1 MYSEPVAMAWTKYQI
16 VLAVVL
22 VVTGSINTLTT
33 KWADRMTAKGS
44 DGVERKFDHPF
55 VQSCAMF
62 LGEMLC
68 LLVFEI
74 ISCIYY
80 SRTETVAE
88 PSILRGR
95 RDYNPFVLLPPALCD
110 MVATSVMY
118 IGLNLTNASSFQML
132 RGAVIVF
139 VGIFSRIFL
148 HRILTLREWIGIL
161 FVILGLVVVSLSD
174 LGSDSS
180 GNAGGTNVILG
191 DALIIG
197 AQIIAATQMVLEEKF
212 VSGLDIPPMQAV
224 GWEGVFGLVI
234 MGLLQIP
241 FYYIHVPPPFSDNA
255 SSSLEDVP
263 DAFAQMAD
271 NNLILVALLGTV
283 VSIAFFNFAGI
294 STTKEISA
302 TTRMILDSVRTLVIW
317 IGSVSLRWQSFHYLQ
332 VIGFIILLLGMCLYN
347 NILVPQAFNK
357 IKALICRR
365 RSTNADLEDPLVSNQ
380 PADTH
385 GSGAIN

>member
-1 MYSEPVAMAWTKYQI
+1 MAWTKYQI

-68 LLVFEI
+68 LLAFEI

-80 SRTETVAE
+80 SRTENVEE
-88 PSILRGR
+88 PTILRGR

-148 HRILTLREWIGIL
+148 HRILTIREWIGIL

-180 GNAGGTNVILG
+180 GSTGGTTNVILG
-191 DALIIG
+191 DVLIIG

-317 IGSVSLRWQSFHYLQ
+317 IGSVSFRWQSFHYLQ

-357 IKALICRR
+357 IKAMICRR
-365 RSTNADLEDPLVSNQ
+365 QSSNADLEDPLVSNQ
-380 PADTH
+380 PADAHET
-385 GSGAIN
+385 GAIN

>member
-1 MYSEPVAMAWTKYQI
+1 MAWTKYQI

-68 LLVFEI
+68 LLAFEI

-80 SRTETVAE
+80 SRTENVEE

-148 HRILTLREWIGIL
+148 HRILTIREWIGIL

-180 GNAGGTNVILG
+180 GSTGGTTNVILG
-191 DALIIG
+191 DVLIIG

-317 IGSVSLRWQSFHYLQ
+317 IGSVSFQWQSFHYLQ

-357 IKALICRR
+357 IKAMICRR
-365 RSTNADLEDPLVSNQ
+365 QSSNADLEDPLVSNQ
-380 PADTH
+380 PADAHET
-385 GSGAIN
+385 GAIN

>member
-1 MYSEPVAMAWTKYQI
+1 MAWTKYQI

-68 LLVFEI
+68 LLAFEI

-80 SRTETVAE
+80 SRTENVEE

-148 HRILTLREWIGIL
+148 HRILTIREWIGIL

-180 GNAGGTNVILG
+180 GSTGGTTNVILG
-191 DALIIG
+191 DVLIIG

-241 FYYIHVPPPFSDNA
+241 FYYIHVSPPFSDNA

-317 IGSVSLRWQSFHYLQ
+317 IGSVSFRWQSFHYLQ

-357 IKALICRR
+357 IKAMICRTQ
-365 RSTNADLEDPLVSNQ
+365 SSNADLEDPLVSNQ
-380 PADTH
+380 PADAHET
-385 GSGAIN
+385 GAVN

>member
-1 MYSEPVAMAWTKYQI
+1 MAWTKYQI

-68 LLVFEI
+68 LLAFEI

-80 SRTETVAE
+80 SRTENVEE

-148 HRILTLREWIGIL
+148 HRILSIREWIGIL

-180 GNAGGTNVILG
+180 GSTGGTTNVILG
-191 DALIIG
+191 DVLIIG
-197 AQIIAATQMVLEEKF
+197 AQVIAATQMVLEEKF

-317 IGSVSLRWQSFHYLQ
+317 IGSVSFRWQSFHYLQ

-357 IKALICRR
+357 IKAMICRR
-365 RSTNADLEDPLVSNQ
+365 QSSNADLEDPLVSNQ
-380 PADTH
+380 PADAHET
-385 GSGAIN
+385 GAIN